1 MGALFTEKRS
11 VFVQVI
17 NSIELKRNIHVS
29 SSDFPRYIER
39 IIYRMIKLVIMYR
52 YGIVVACIS
61 SVDDISLFGY
71 VRASDILMLRLAGVI
86 NKPTIP

>member
-1 MGALFTEKRS
+1 MGALFTEKNLCLSKRLI
-11 VFVQVI
+11 QL
-17 NSIELKRNIHVS
+17 LKRNSDVT

-39 IIYRMIKLVIMYR
+39 IIYRIIKLVIMYR
-52 YGIVVACIS
+52 HGIVVASIS
-61 SVDDISLFGY
+61 SVDDIPLFGY